1 MSFEWKAIVDTV
13 GIKSAYLKDKF
24 SFQSFA
30 AFLTAKLRNYRMLLK
45 MTREIIVSSDWF
57 GYVLVISSYVA
68 KVFSEAVT

>member
-1 MSFEWKAIVDTV
+1 M

-30 AFLTAKLRNYRMLLK
+30 AFLTAKLKGEAENYRMLLK